1 MWLQSII
8 TVNFAVNEATREVSL
23 LFSDFSDADIN
34 IVGRSEQSPLITMHL
49 VGKKTI

>member
-8 TVNFAVNEATREVSL
+8 TINFAVNEAKREVWL
-23 LFSDFSDADIN
+23 FFSDFSDADIS
-34 IVGRSEQSPLITMHL
+34 IVGRCEQSPLITMHL